1 MFGEIVQ
8 IILGLGAILMT
19 AFCIRLDKKE
29 KHRQTIDYA
38 KAIAKSEKLEADK
51 NAAIETKKTR
61 EEIES
66 LSDDELLKRVLDR
79 NKR

>member
-1 MFGEIVQ
+1 MGEISQ
-8 IILGLGAILMT
+8 IIVGLAAIGAVLF
-19 AFCIRLDKKE
+19 AFRLDKKE
-29 KHRQTIDYA
+29 KRQQTIDYA
-38 KAIAKSEKLEADK
+38 KTLAKNEKLEADK